1 MSNLDFA
8 ANALNAA
15 APPGERLAYVNPNE
29 EGLLR
34 AIGGSG
40 RESSGGVPSYKK
52 GEVEAPPPRDYGQEM
67 ADTLRAQRESAAG
80 TGAFRDL
87 GPQAQAEF
95 DPWIG
100 RPAYARGEM
109 NMLWDSLLGEEPPP
123 PRQPTYF
130 AQATPTQEA
139 TGPDDL
145 SYLFE
150 RGSNVS
156 PPTWMGGVG
165 VTGAPGPAGTTG
177 VTEPSL
183 VSMGLPAAEQ
193 QPQRGG
199 LLELYEEH
207 IAPSIMRQQKVAAEG
222 EIDMLRELG
231 PEFMQAQRAADPK
244 SEEIR
249 QMLQRRA
256 QEGLAAGQ
264 GLTSEELGG
273 VTESVRSGQAARGGA
288 FQRSQP
294 GMIQETLA
302 RLGAGRQAEAQRMQ
316 MARGVLQETS
326 AVDPFLAL
334 TGRTARMPGQVAG
347 QMGGAGFALQSGP
360 QLYNP
365 ESQYAGAL
373 ASGNIA
379 NVMNARMA
387 TGANQSAML
396 GGLLGGLGALGGGM
410 FAGAGS
416 AGGFSKMFR

>member
-1 MSNLDFA
+1 LIQQMFGTPMPDEVGRRDPEAVTQELAGFEA
-8 ANALNAA
+8 AR
-15 APPGERLAYVNPNE
+15 G
-29 EGLLR
+29 
-34 AIGGSG
+34 
-40 RESSGGVPSYKK
+40 
-52 GEVEAPPPRDYGQEM
+52 
-67 ADTLRAQRESAAG
+67 AG
-80 TGAFRDL
+80 T
-87 GPQAQAEF
+87 PQ
-95 DPWIG
+95 G
-100 RPAYARGEM
+100 RG
-109 NMLWDSLLGEEPPP
+109 
-123 PRQPTYF
+123 
-130 AQATPTQEA
+130 
-139 TGPDDL
+139 
-145 SYLFE
+145 
-150 RGSNVS
+150 
-156 PPTWMGGVG
+156 
-165 VTGAPGPAGTTG
+165 
-177 VTEPSL
+177 
-183 VSMGLPAAEQ
+183 
-193 QPQRGG
+193 GG

-264 GLTSEELGG
+264 GLTSEELAG

-347 QMGGAGFALQSGP
+347 QLGTTGFALQSGP
-360 QLYNP
+360 QLFNP

-379 NVMNARMA
+379 NIMNARMA
-387 TGANQSAML
+387 TSANQSAMTGAAL
-396 GGLLGGLGALGGGM
+396 GGIGALGGGW
-410 FAGAGS
+410 FAGRKPA
-416 AGGFSKMFR
+416 